1 MNGRSFS
8 SSNLTG
14 TTNPITLSAS
24 ETAAAFLPASLFQL
38 ITDRDAVG
46 IFFAVYDAGVLFPI
60 TNDTQR
66 NQETNSSITS
76 VVGSPVLA
84 ATVGPGLNFTGLV
97 EPVRILLRL
106 NEELEVGEQNMCE
119 VLRCVCVELWHDLGE
134 GYGVGAILADLS
146 TIFTI
151 L

>member
-1 MNGRSFS
+1 
-8 SSNLTG
+8 
-14 TTNPITLSAS
+14 
-24 ETAAAFLPASLFQL
+24 
-38 ITDRDAVG
+38 
-46 IFFAVYDAGVLFPI
+46 VLFPV

-66 NQETNSSITS
+66 NQETNSSITT

-84 ATVGPGLNFTGLV
+84 ATVGPGLNFVGLV

-119 VLRCVCVELWHDLGE
+119 VLQCVCVELWHDLGE